1 MIENQLSRYGAIS
14 KVYPFTTGKAFF
26 LVNATEQAQPLFGLQ
41 FPNDKDGVPRVY
53 TTWAAVITACQ
64 ANTDADVVIVSPLF
78 TVAPTKSQQQALDA
92 VGVVTIQAGSN
103 LPDGSYIAATL
114 TAPTL
119 ASTTTNSWFSIT
131 GRVELID
138 IEGEVTTT
146 TVGATGTNGKFT
158 LVPTV
163 GSTTDLCATGT
174 TTSLAIGGQLYI
186 TGTLATA
193 LQVSTAGAY
202 LRQSAPIILQAGTLQ
217 FITNATTTGNV
228 KTRLRYKPIDPG
240 AFVAPLI

>member
-1 MIENQLSRYGAIS
+1 MIENQQSRYGAIS

-26 LVNATEQAQPLFGLQ
+26 LVNASEQAQPLFGLQ

-78 TVAPTKSQQQALDA
+78 TTPPTKAQQQALDA
-92 VGVVTIQAGSN
+92 AGVVTIQAGSN

-114 TAPTL
+114 TAPSL
-119 ASTTTNSWFSIT
+119 AATTTNSWFSIT
-131 GRVELID
+131 GRVELLD
-138 IEGEVTTT
+138 IEGEIST

-158 LVPTV
+158 VVPTV
-163 GSTTDLCATGT
+163 GSTTDMCATGT
-174 TTSLAIGGQLYI
+174 TTSLPVGAQLYI

-193 LQVSTAGAY
+193 LQTTTQAVY
-202 LRQSAPIILQAGTLQ
+202 LRQASPLILQAGTLQ

-240 AFVAPLI
+240 AFIAPLI